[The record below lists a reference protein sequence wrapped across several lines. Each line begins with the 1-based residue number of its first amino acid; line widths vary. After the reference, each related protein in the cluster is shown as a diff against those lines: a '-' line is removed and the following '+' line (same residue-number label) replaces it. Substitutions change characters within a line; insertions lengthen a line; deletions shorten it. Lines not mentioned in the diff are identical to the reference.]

1 MNRLNEIDAT
11 REDEAARAGWLYYV
25 GGMTQDQI
33 AAELGVS
40 RQRAQRLVS
49 RAVSEGLVRVRIA
62 HKISACLELEAALRR
77 RFDLQTVRVAPSLGE
92 GGDAARATAPLAA
105 TVLERILAR
114 PEPQVL
120 AFGTG
125 RSLSAMVEE
134 VMQPPANAH
143 KIVSLIGN
151 IAPDGSASFYD
162 VIMRMADK
170 LRLPHYPM
178 MVPVISETAEERA
191 MFDRLKPVQAVQ
203 KLAQSADVTFL
214 GVGQMGDDAPLYKD
228 GFITL
233 AELRELQRAG
243 AVGELVGSVYDAQGQ
258 LVHTPVMERIG
269 NYRMAAKRAE
279 PVIGIAAG
287 ITKVAAIRGALTGK
301 LLNGLVT
308 DEETAR
314 SLTQET

>member
-1 MNRLNEIDAT
+1 M
-11 REDEAARAGWLYYV
+11 
-25 GGMTQDQI
+25 
-33 AAELGVS
+33 
-40 RQRAQRLVS
+40 
-49 RAVSEGLVRVRIA
+49 RVRIE

-77 RFDLQTVRVAPSLGE
+77 RFDLQIARVAPSLGA
-92 GGDAARATAPLAA
+92 GSDAARATAPLAA
-105 TVLERILAR
+105 TLLERVLAR

-203 KLAQSADVTFL
+203 KLAKSADVTFL

-233 AELRELQRAG
+233 AELRELQRTG
-243 AVGELVGSVYDAQGQ
+243 AVGELVGSVYDANGAF
-258 LVHTPVMERIG
+258 VSSPVMARIG
-269 NYRMAAKRAE
+269 NHKISPGGDA

-287 ITKVAAIRGALTGK
+287 ATKLAAIRGALAGK

-308 DEETAR
+308 DENTAR
-314 SLTQET
+314 SLVQIP